1 MKWWKVA
8 PYAGAWIETKN
19 EVNKL
24 FSFNVAPYAGAWI
37 ETPLNNQP
45 FAGTCRP
52 LGRGVD

>member
-52 LGRGVD
+52 LCRGVD